1 MVWQESNGTDD
12 TIPTITVLMR
22 SVEAQTAPLADLSR
36 TPPHKPDNLKVER
49 FYDHCLTVHGPGN

>member
-22 SVEAQTAPLADLSR
+22 SVEAQTAPLLIFPAPAS
-36 TPPHKPDNLKVER
+36 
-49 FYDHCLTVHGPGN
+49 